1 MQHVSHAPVLPNICE
16 TLTAPIGSLEL
27 AGTIVSAVIST
38 ILTFSPVLGILAGG
52 VSLLASRVDR
62 FAIPLLRNDA
72 LNDFFNCFGDFEPIA
87 KLIVK
92 SIVVL
97 SLANFIL
104 AVIAPFIGIAIEIDI
119 LFGVFASLLING
131 AKTLGGH
138 IDPLQSRPEG
148 RPYLIFF
155 AG

>member
-1 MQHVSHAPVLPNICE
+1 MQYVSHGPRLPTLCH

-27 AGTIVSAVIST
+27 AGSIGSAVIT
-38 ILTFSPVLGILAGG
+38 TLLTLSPVAGILAGG
-52 VSLLASRVDR
+52 ISLLASRVDR
-62 FAIPLLRNDA
+62 FAIALLRNDA
-72 LNDFFNCFGDFEPIA
+72 LTGFFNCFDVFAPIA
-87 KLIVK
+87 KLVVK

-97 SLANFIL
+97 TLANFVL
-104 AVIAPFIGIAIEIDI
+104 AAIAPFIGIAIEIDI
-119 LFGVFASLLING
+119 LFGVLVSLLING
-131 AKTLGGH
+131 AKALSGH